1 MATPRITEGMF
12 FYTKVGFILMGGV
25 VWVFD
30 RLRLTKMGRDA
41 SCFSMT
47 KIGGR
52 SLGRCFLRQH
62 DKGGGTKFGGLRQA
76 QTDMIDGRE
85 CVDASCVSMTKFGW
99 QRWGKVEER
108 NVERVFFWFY
118 GGCLRVILRWLWK
131 IEVVFLENWGKFGR
145 WVVKELSF

>member
-12 FYTKVGFILMGGV
+12 FNTKVGFILMGGV

-85 CVDASCVSMTKFGW
+85 CVDASCVSMIKFGG
-99 QRWGKVEER
+99 QRWGSSTGSDWHDRWTRMCRCFLRQHDKVWVTKMGESWR
-108 NVERVFFWFY
+108 KKRLKGRFFDFM
-118 GGCLRVILRWLWK
+118 L
-131 IEVVFLENWGKFGR
+131 VV
-145 WVVKELSF
+145 